1 MVLSIVVFVR
11 HCGGTVE
18 ELGVREGG
26 GISQGPSKKAG
37 NRGWGYRQSNTQS
50 QHKNQNL
57 LSYCS
62 TTL

>member
-1 MVLSIVVFVR
+1 M
-11 HCGGTVE
+11 E